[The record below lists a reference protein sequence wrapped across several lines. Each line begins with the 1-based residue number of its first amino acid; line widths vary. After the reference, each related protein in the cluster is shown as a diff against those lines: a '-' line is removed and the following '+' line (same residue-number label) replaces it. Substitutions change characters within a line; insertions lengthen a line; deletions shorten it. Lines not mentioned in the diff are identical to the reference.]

1 LQNISGQGIGS
12 FLRFLK
18 TFQAALLQR
27 PVPRRGGRPVHC
39 FGGRSLCS
47 PMGDGHFFCRGDA
60 AFAHWGRSLL
70 ARGGHFFRKSLG
82 PRKRIPVGRSLS
94 GDGHFFDK
102 FWGPRKWILRGGH
115 FQGTVTFGGPL
126 GPRKIDSVGRSLS
139 GDGHFFDNLWG
150 PGNAFLWDGH
160 FQGTVTFLTVRT
172 RHPGSRRVPPTD
184 EFGQKEQCPFCDKLC
199 DRGINTRAGGGGA
212 AGGAHPCVC
221 TVVGRTFR
229 KPSQGTKNQLEP
241 LAFA

>member
-1 LQNISGQGIGS
+1 
-12 FLRFLK
+12 
-18 TFQAALLQR
+18 
-27 PVPRRGGRPVHC
+27 
-39 FGGRSLCS
+39 LCS

-199 DRGINTRAGGGGA
+199 DRGINTPAGA
-212 AGGAHPCVC
+212 AAPPAGPIPACALWSEGHFGNLPRAQNLSLSHWHSLGPQNYTSLKRVC
-221 TVVGRTFR
+221 RYLCRNLGFVDISV
-229 KPSQGTKNQLEP
+229 
-241 LAFA
+241 AI